1 MTIVE
6 NIIGGIDNSYKE
18 IIFEYY

>member
-6 NIIGGIDNSYKE
+6 NIIGGIDNSDKE